1 MTNELFEKVLDVG
14 AELRKLRKLAREEKN
29 EDLISKITNIIN
41 EYDVII
47 NEAVDEEQ
55 KGTIMNWD
63 CIEDLIKTIDR
74 ILEKKRYSSEQHRLE
89 IIAEQNRLKKLLEMH
104 RKGQL

>member
-29 EDLISKITNIIN
+29 EDLIIKITSIIN

-47 NEAVDEEQ
+47 DEAVNEE
-55 KGTIMNWD
+55 
-63 CIEDLIKTIDR
+63 
-74 ILEKKRYSSEQHRLE
+74 
-89 IIAEQNRLKKLLEMH
+89 
-104 RKGQL
+104 